1 MGFLPRFHWKW
12 RNFMNIS
19 EFFEIRD
26 IDSCQTD
33 IGFYEIKVFLLKKEF
48 NFFTFPLT
56 INFAHDLN

>member
-1 MGFLPRFHWKW
+1 
-12 RNFMNIS
+12 MNIS